1 MDIPKRLHQIGF
13 AEQLSLGLLC
23 QSQATVLGWGGR
35 DVTLTPL
42 VLNDKTGIRL
52 RLLTGW
58 LTMRSPQMA
67 GIVDYQLTRIPV
79 CDGPKTNGAVIR
91 F

>member
-13 AEQLSLGLLC
+13 ATLLSLGLLC
-23 QSQATVLGWGGR
+23 QSQATVVGWGNR
-35 DVTLTPL
+35 DVTLRLPM
-42 VLNDKTGIRL
+42 LNGKTGIRL

-67 GIVDYQLTRIPV
+67 GIFNYRLTRIPV